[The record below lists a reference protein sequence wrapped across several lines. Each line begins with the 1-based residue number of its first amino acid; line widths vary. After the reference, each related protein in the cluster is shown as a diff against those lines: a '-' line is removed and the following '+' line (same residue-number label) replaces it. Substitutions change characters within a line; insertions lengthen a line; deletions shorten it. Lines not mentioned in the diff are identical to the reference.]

1 MASYSTDLL
10 NKVWEKGNVVAG
22 KNPNLYRQDRYG
34 NIIFKS
40 SYGKQTPMGWEIDHL
55 KPVSKGGTDHLNNL
69 APTYWHK
76 NRQKGNKYPYKS

>member
-1 MASYSTDLL
+1 
-10 NKVWEKGNVVAG
+10 
-22 KNPNLYRQDRYG
+22 
-34 NIIFKS
+34 
-40 SYGKQTPMGWEIDHL
+40 MGWEIDHL